1 MLHKDLSQFEKHDNK
16 WNPISQRPLNQ
27 KYFLVRKF
35 WFLWSGFYLGFTESI
50 KILLS
55 HLFFHQWSF
64 SLFNQ
69 LSYGL
74 LYHFLDSAFDEPFF
88 FGLFFFFIL
97 VSRKCLYPIS
107 FPNPLA
113 IPFSSFLLLF
123 SPTCVSVLNQ
133 VLASP
138 FLLYTTF
145 LSYPSSVLSPEFSSC
160 NIQMPFSQFN

>member
-50 KILLS
+50 KVLLS

-88 FGLFFFFIL
+88 FGLFFFYLGFQEMSL
-97 VSRKCLYPIS
+97 SYFFSK
-107 FPNPLA
+107 
-113 IPFSSFLLLF
+113 PFGHSFLIFFATLF
-123 SPTCVSVLNQ
+123 PYLCFCPQPSFSF
-133 VLASP
+133 S
-138 FLLYTTF
+138 FLTLYH
-145 LSYPSSVLSPEFSSC
+145 
-160 NIQMPFSQFN
+160 FSQLSQFCSLTWILIL

>member
-1 MLHKDLSQFEKHDNK
+1 MQILHSSLFQYIFLQIKLMLHKDLSQFEKHDNK

-50 KILLS
+50 KVLLS

-88 FGLFFFFIL
+88 FGLFFFLSWFPGNVSIL
-97 VSRKCLYPIS
+97 FLFQTLWPFLSHLFCYS
-107 FPNPLA
+107 FP
-113 IPFSSFLLLF
+113 LL
-123 SPTCVSVLNQ
+123 V
-133 VLASP
+133 
-138 FLLYTTF
+138 F
-145 LSYPSSVLSPEFSSC
+145 LSSTKF
-160 NIQMPFSQFN
+160 